1 MGIVYVAINDGMY
14 DKDEDGNF
22 HNIVKIGLTRKDESV
37 EERMKSLNTSS
48 APYPFECIYA
58 VDVGDKV
65 REVERQ
71 VHKILDERRI
81 RKGKYQ
87 REFFR
92 IEPDHA
98 VDQLK
103 MLELMGGVD
112 VTPNQ
117 LDTVE
122 DEDDKRIVRE
132 KIKKRKKLTFGEV
145 GIPVGSILQF
155 RSSRSDEEITSEV
168 ADDRRIKFRGE
179 MTSLSRAAA
188 TILQERGSSHRKRP
202 DAVAG
207 TLYWLYEGIPL
218 DKIRRDRSGIKSS
231 VGQNVVPNSD
241 AVESQNRE
249 DGPSRRKAPQ
259 ERFTFSMLQIPMGS
273 ELALNRDPAI
283 KAKVVGDREIEC
295 DGKRGLLG
303 KITKDIFANKIGI
316 GWKTVRGT
324 NEWSFQDETLTDRR
338 MRIKGSSVDG

>member
-1 MGIVYVAINDGMY
+1 MGIVYVAVNDGMY

-22 HNIVKIGLTRKDESV
+22 HNIVKIGLTRKGESV

-132 KIKKRKKLTFGEV
+132 RIKKREKFTFGEV

-155 RSSRSDEEITSEV
+155 RSSRSDEEINSEV

-179 MTSLSRAAA
+179 VTSLSKAAA
-188 TILQERGSSHRKRP
+188 TILQERGSI
-202 DAVAG
+202 VC
-207 TLYWLYEGIPL
+207 T
-218 DKIRRDRSGIKSS
+218 KSAELS
-231 VGQNVVPNSD
+231 ECGCTKQNPIILINS
-241 AVESQNRE
+241 S
-249 DGPSRRKAPQ
+249 
-259 ERFTFSMLQIPMGS
+259 T
-273 ELALNRDPAI
+273 
-283 KAKVVGDREIEC
+283 
-295 DGKRGLLG
+295 
-303 KITKDIFANKIGI
+303 
-316 GWKTVRGT
+316 
-324 NEWSFQDETLTDRR
+324 
-338 MRIKGSSVDG
+338 